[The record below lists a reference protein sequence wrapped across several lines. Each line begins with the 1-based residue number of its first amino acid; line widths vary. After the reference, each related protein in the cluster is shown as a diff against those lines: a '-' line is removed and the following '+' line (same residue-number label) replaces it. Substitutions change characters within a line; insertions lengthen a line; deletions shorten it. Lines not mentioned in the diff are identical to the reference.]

1 MHKVNIPQEYID
13 RVAGRGGRAHSVAAL
28 DGPGTALIVVD
39 MQDYFMA
46 EGQPSECPV
55 AREIV
60 PNVNRLADGVR
71 RNGGLVVWIQTLS
84 GPESL
89 DSWSVYYER
98 MTAEKSQSRVD
109 GMSPGG
115 SGYDLWPDLDVH
127 DGDEIVIKTRYSAFI
142 QGSSRLEDV
151 LRARGIDTILIT
163 GVSTS
168 TCCESTARDGM
179 MLNFRTMM
187 ISDGCAAPD
196 DYLHNATLNN
206 FYLQFG
212 DVQATDEVIAL
223 LDKETAKPAAA
234 E

>member
-1 MHKVNIPQEYID
+1 MHKIDIHQDYID
-13 RVAGRGGRAHSVAAL
+13 RVIDRGGREHSVESL
-28 DGPGTALIVVD
+28 DGPKTALVVVD
-39 MQDYFMA
+39 MQHYFMG

-55 AREIV
+55 ARDIV
-60 PNVNRLADGVR
+60 PNVNRLAEAVR
-71 RNGGLVVWIQTLS
+71 REGGLVVWIQTRS
-84 GPESL
+84 GSESL

-98 MTAEKSQSRVD
+98 MTAEKSKARVD

-115 SGYDLWPDLDVH
+115 SGYDLWPELAVK

-142 QGSSRLEDV
+142 QGSSNLEEV
-151 LRARGIDTILIT
+151 LRARAIDTILIT
-163 GVSTS
+163 GVSTC

-187 ISDGCAAPD
+187 VSDGCAAPD

-212 DVQATDEVIAL
+212 DVQGTGEIIAL
-223 LDKETAKPAAA
+223 LKTGAGQAAAA

>member
-1 MHKVNIPQEYID
+1 MHKIDIHQDYID
-13 RVAGRGGRAHSVAAL
+13 RVIDRGGTAHSVESL
-28 DGPGTALIVVD
+28 DGPKTALVVVD
-39 MQDYFMA
+39 MQHYFMG

-60 PNVNRLADGVR
+60 PNVNRLAEAVR
-71 RNGGLVVWIQTLS
+71 RNGGLVVWIQTRS
-84 GPESL
+84 GPESV

-98 MTAEKSQSRVD
+98 MTPEKSKARVD

-115 SGYDLWPDLDVH
+115 SGYDLWPELEVK

-142 QGSSRLEDV
+142 QESSNLEEV

-163 GVSTS
+163 GVSTC

-187 ISDGCAAPD
+187 VSDGCAAPD

-212 DVQATDEVIAL
+212 DVQGTDEIIAL
-223 LDKETAKPAAA
+223 LKAGAGQAAAA

>member
-13 RVAGRGGRAHSVAAL
+13 RVAARGGSAHSVAAL
-28 DGPGTALIVVD
+28 DGPKTALIVVD
-39 MQDYFMA
+39 MQYYFMG

-60 PNVNRLADGVR
+60 PNVNRLAEAVR
-71 RNGGLVVWIQTLS
+71 RNGGLVVWIQTVS

-89 DSWSVYYER
+89 DFWSVYYER
-98 MTAEKSQSRVD
+98 MTPEKSQARVE

-115 SGYDLWPDLDVH
+115 SGYDLWHDLDVQ
-127 DGDEIVIKTRYSAFI
+127 DGDEIVNKTRYSAFI
-142 QGSSRLEDV
+142 EGSSNLEEV
-151 LRARGIDTILIT
+151 LRARGIDTILID
-163 GVSTS
+163 GVSTC

-212 DVQATDEVIAL
+212 DVQDTDEVIAL
-223 LDKETAKPAAA
+223 LDKAAKAAAA

>member
-1 MHKVNIPQEYID
+1 MHKIDIHQEYID
-13 RVAGRGGRAHSVAAL
+13 RVTDRGGTAHSVESL
-28 DGPGTALIVVD
+28 DGPKTALVVVD
-39 MQDYFMA
+39 MQHYFMG

-60 PNVNRLADGVR
+60 PNVNRLAEAVR
-71 RNGGLVVWIQTLS
+71 RNGGLVVWIQTRS

-89 DSWSVYYER
+89 DFWSVYYDR
-98 MTAEKSQSRVD
+98 MTPEKSKARVD

-115 SGYDLWPDLDVH
+115 SGYDLWPELEVK

-142 QGSSRLEDV
+142 QESSNLEEV
-151 LRARGIDTILIT
+151 LRTRGIDTILVT
-163 GVSTS
+163 GVSTC

-187 ISDGCAAPD
+187 VSDGCAAPD

-212 DVQATDEVIAL
+212 DVQGTDEIIAML
-223 LDKETAKPAAA
+223 IPGARRAAAA

>member
-1 MHKVNIPQEYID
+1 MHKIDIHQDYID
-13 RVAGRGGRAHSVAAL
+13 RVIDRGGRAHSVESL
-28 DGPGTALIVVD
+28 DGPKTALVVVD
-39 MQDYFMA
+39 MQLYFMG

-60 PNVNRLADGVR
+60 PNVNLLAEAVR

-98 MTAEKSQSRVD
+98 MTPETSKARVD

-115 SGYDLWPDLDVH
+115 SDYDLWPDLDVQYE
-127 DGDEIVIKTRYSAFI
+127 DEIVIKTRYSAFI
-142 QGSSRLEDV
+142 QGSSNLEEV

-163 GVSTS
+163 GVSTC

-187 ISDGCAAPD
+187 VSDGCAAPD

-212 DVQATDEVIAL
+212 DVQGTGEIIAL
-223 LDKETAKPAAA
+223 LKAGAGQAAAA

>member
-1 MHKVNIPQEYID
+1 MHKIDIHQDYID
-13 RVAGRGGRAHSVAAL
+13 RVIDRGGRAHSVESL
-28 DGPGTALIVVD
+28 DGPKTALVVVD
-39 MQDYFMA
+39 MQLYFMG

-60 PNVNRLADGVR
+60 PNVNRLAGAVR
-71 RNGGLVVWIQTLS
+71 RNGGLVVWIQTRS

-89 DSWSVYYER
+89 DFWSVYYER
-98 MTAEKSQSRVD
+98 MTPEKSKARVD

-115 SGYDLWPDLDVH
+115 SGYDLWPELEVK

-142 QGSSRLEDV
+142 QGSSNLEEV

-163 GVSTS
+163 GVSTC

-187 ISDGCAAPD
+187 VGDGCAAPD

-212 DVQATDEVIAL
+212 DVQGTDEIIAL
-223 LDKETAKPAAA
+223 LKAGAGRAAAA

>member
-1 MHKVNIPQEYID
+1 MHKIDIHQDYID
-13 RVAGRGGRAHSVAAL
+13 RVIDRGGRAHSVEFL
-28 DGPGTALIVVD
+28 DGPKTALVVVD
-39 MQDYFMA
+39 MQHYFMG

-60 PNVNRLADGVR
+60 PNVNRLAEAVR
-71 RNGGLVVWIQTLS
+71 RNGGLVVWIQTRS

-89 DSWSVYYER
+89 DFWSVYYER
-98 MTAEKSQSRVD
+98 MTPETSKARVD

-115 SGYDLWPDLDVH
+115 SGYDLWPELEVKDN
-127 DGDEIVIKTRYSAFI
+127 DEIVIKTRYSAFI
-142 QGSSRLEDV
+142 QDSSNLEEV

-163 GVSTS
+163 GVSTC

-187 ISDGCAAPD
+187 VGDGCAAPD

-212 DVQATDEVIAL
+212 DVQGTDEIIAL
-223 LDKETAKPAAA
+223 LKAGAGQAAAA

>member
-13 RVAGRGGRAHSVAAL
+13 RVAGRGGRAHSVASL
-28 DGPGTALIVVD
+28 DGAKTALVVVD
-39 MQDYFMA
+39 MQLYFMA

-60 PNVNRLADGVR
+60 PNVNRLAQAVR
-71 RNGGLVVWIQTLS
+71 RGGGLVVWIQTLS

-98 MTAEKSQSRVD
+98 MTAEKSAGRVD

-115 SGYDLWPDLDVH
+115 SGYDLWPGLDVLE
-127 DGDEIVIKTRYSAFI
+127 DDEIVVKTRYSALI
-142 QGSSRLEDV
+142 QGSSNLEEV
-151 LRARGIDTILIT
+151 LRGRGIDTILIT
-163 GVSTS
+163 GVSTC
-168 TCCESTARDGM
+168 TCCESTARDAM

-223 LDKETAKPAAA
+223 LDAAAAGAAAA